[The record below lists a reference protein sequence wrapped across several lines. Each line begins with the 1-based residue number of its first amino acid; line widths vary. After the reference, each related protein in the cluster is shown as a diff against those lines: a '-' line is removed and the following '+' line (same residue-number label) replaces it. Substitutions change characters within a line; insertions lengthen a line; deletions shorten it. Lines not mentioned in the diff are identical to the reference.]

1 MSKAPARP
9 AAEISLTTRGGP
21 FPDVSAATLRRRAG
35 KMLEHLRLSGVE
47 GIERVERVERVELSI
62 ALVSDAVIRELNR
75 DYRRKDKPTDV
86 LAFPM
91 NDPPAGGG
99 PLTAPVSGL
108 LGDVI
113 LSVETARRQ
122 AEANSRPLLAE
133 LTMLLAHGL
142 LHLLGY
148 DHQTDAE
155 EREMTALTREL
166 ELAADAGAGAL
177 AKRGEAAKKA
187 VKSKETKRAKKP
199 ASKPANK
206 KVGKKTQ

>member
-1 MSKAPARP
+1 MP

-21 FPDVSAATLRRRAG
+21 FPDVSAATLRRRAAR
-35 KMLEHLRLSGVE
+35 MLDHLRLSG
-47 GIERVERVERVELSI
+47 VELSI

-75 DYRRKDKPTDV
+75 DYRRKNKPTDV

-91 NDPPAGGG
+91 NEPPASGG

-166 ELAADAGAGAL
+166 ELAAGERAL
-177 AKRGEAAKKA
+177 AKKAETAKKA
-187 VKSKETKRAKKP
+187 EKAAETKRAKKP
-199 ASKPANK
+199 ASKKA
-206 KVGKKTQ
+206 GKKAR

>member
-1 MSKAPARP
+1 
-9 AAEISLTTRGGP
+9 
-21 FPDVSAATLRRRAG
+21 
-35 KMLEHLRLSGVE
+35 MLDHLRLTD
-47 GIERVERVERVELSI
+47 VELSI

-91 NDPPAGGG
+91 NEVPAG
-99 PLTAPVSGL
+99 APVSGL

-113 LSVETARRQ
+113 LSIETARRQ

-166 ELAADAGAGAL
+166 ERAAGDAAL
-177 AKRGEAAKKA
+177 AKKAETAKKA
-187 VKSKETKRAKKP
+187 GKAEKTKRAKKP
-199 ASKPANK
+199 AS
-206 KVGKKTQ
+206 

>member
-1 MSKAPARP
+1 MKSGR
-9 AAEISLTTRGGP
+9 AAVLLSVQGGP
-21 FPDVSAATLRRRAG
+21 FPDVSAPVIRRRAD
-35 KMLEHLRLSGVE
+35 KMLEHLGLSRE
-47 GIERVERVERVELSI
+47 GIELSI
-62 ALVSDAVIRELNR
+62 ALVNDEAIRELNR
-75 DYRRKDKPTDV
+75 SFRRKNKPTDV

-91 NDPPAGGG
+91 SDSPALDFPEPAKRRSPKKAAYDALGASTQK
-99 PLTAPVSGL
+99 LRSGL

-155 EREMTALTREL
+155 EREMKALTSEL
-166 ELAADAGAGAL
+166 EAISARRASPAT
-177 AKRGEAAKKA
+177 KA
-187 VKSKETKRAKKP
+187 RAQARK
-199 ASKPANK
+199 
-206 KVGKKTQ
+206 